1 MVRGYRGYT
10 CSRGISYRDLYLTI
24 DKTFLKSFPLEDVN
38 KLVEELSFI
47 MPGAINKSCSLFYI
61 LQFRQIFISS
71 ILGGGTPKVAVELL
85 TPGSGNTGNSVY
97 IKVCLFF
104 LILFV
109 SIFKRRLWWRT
120 TLSCFWWV
128 LTVPSLQLIQIFT
141 KENSCFIQIL
151 KYCIIVTI

>member
-1 MVRGYRGYT
+1 MLN
-10 CSRGISYRDLYLTI
+10 SYRVAHENLMSAQGPLVMGFGFRGLGPGLDNLL
-24 DKTFLKSFPLEDVN
+24 KLFLLEDVN

-47 MPGAINKSCSLFYI
+47 MPGAINKSWFLFSF
-61 LQFRQIFISS
+61 LQFQQIFISS

-109 SIFKRRLWWRT
+109 SIFKRRL
-120 TLSCFWWV
+120 
-128 LTVPSLQLIQIFT
+128 
-141 KENSCFIQIL
+141 
-151 KYCIIVTI
+151 

>member
-1 MVRGYRGYT
+1 MSAQGPLVMGFGFRGLGP
-10 CSRGISYRDLYLTI
+10 GLDNLL
-24 DKTFLKSFPLEDVN
+24 KLFLLEDVN

-47 MPGAINKSCSLFYI
+47 MPGAINKSCSLFSI

-109 SIFKRRLWWRT
+109 SIFKRRL
-120 TLSCFWWV
+120 
-128 LTVPSLQLIQIFT
+128 
-141 KENSCFIQIL
+141 
-151 KYCIIVTI
+151 